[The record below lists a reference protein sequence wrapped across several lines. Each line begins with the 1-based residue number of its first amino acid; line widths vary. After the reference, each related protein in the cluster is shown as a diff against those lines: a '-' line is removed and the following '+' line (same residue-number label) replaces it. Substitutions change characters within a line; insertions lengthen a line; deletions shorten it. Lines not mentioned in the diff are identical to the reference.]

1 VYDAAYPKIHTATA
15 LEYTCAGLPCEPI
28 AWGNGIGSRPLNP
41 TDFRISVYPSPSH
54 GSFTVSWT
62 NESGLDKLHYE
73 VELYNA
79 LGQVVAHIQAGNR
92 QQVDIPLNRKGIFL
106 GRVKAQGQV
115 IGSFKHIGE

>member
-1 VYDAAYPKIHTATA
+1 
-15 LEYTCAGLPCEPI
+15 
-28 AWGNGIGSRPLNP
+28 
-41 TDFRISVYPSPSH
+41 
-54 GSFTVSWT
+54 
-62 NESGLDKLHYE
+62 

-115 IGSFKHIGE
+115 IGSFTHISE